1 MFTVYSQADYIL
13 YKGKIFTSDKKML
26 WAEAV
31 AIKGERIL
39 AVGKNDDILKLKNE
53 HTKLIDLN
61 GRLVVPGFN
70 DAHALSMIILALAA
84 KPLTYSIRPGGFNNL
99 MTGK

>member
-1 MFTVYSQADYIL
+1 MKYSFSLLFSIIMFTVYSQADYIL

-39 AVGKNDDILKLKNE
+39 AVGKNDEILRLKDNK
-53 HTKLIDLN
+53 TKLIDLD
-61 GRLVVPGFN
+61 GRLIVPGFN
-70 DAHALSMIILALAA
+70 DAHAHAGAVYPARRFS
-84 KPLTYSIRPGGFNNL
+84 
-99 MTGK
+99 